1 MVYNISIF
9 FSWICV
15 FLSITDIQIVH
26 LQTVPNPCPDITRN
40 STIVDMCTTH
50 YATEEDI
57 NGGTIV
63 DSVSLR
69 VMIQQDGCT
78 CEVTLLNQ
86 TRLYTIH
93 MRKYD
98 SNTRAAPEEQAC
110 GLAIVTD
117 YNIPNGFP
125 DNRDPVECTEGTQS
139 RSISL
144 TTNGILHLRSRVIN
158 GTFTRGY
165 CMQIYR
171 QHSKGD
177 DVGIQINCFHPNMQ
191 TTKHTNDAAIQDTS
205 ISEPTPTTQQ
215 TTYAAIQDKTAS
227 DTDSALYIGIGVG
240 SAVVV
245 IALFVTVAIVII
257 RRKGNKDKNG
267 AETQPEVDCTD
278 NDSDGLKYNTLYN
291 SSEHQDIMEGDYH
304 TVELEGKQNRTGIQN
319 LGSDYSVDDGKYS
332 SIDIVNIH
340 GIDGSKTDNRI
351 KTKSATTPRSEIQS
365 PEKEMSN
372 TLKHVTEGSNVE
384 YAVVDKSGRTDQNI
398 KHISAPNDST
408 VEYAI
413 IDKK

>member
-1 MVYNISIF
+1 MTCYDENIMVYIKSIL

-15 FLSITDIQIVH
+15 LLTVTDIQIVH
-26 LQTVPNPCPDITRN
+26 LQTVPNPCPNVTPK
-40 STIVDMCTTH
+40 STIADMCTTQ
-50 YATEEDI
+50 YVTEGDK
-57 NGGTIV
+57 NGGTTV

-69 VMIQQDGCT
+69 VRTQQDGCT
-78 CEVTLLNQ
+78 CEVALQNQ
-86 TRLYTIH
+86 TSLYTIY

-98 SNTRAAPEEQAC
+98 SNTIAAPEKQAC

-117 YNIPNGFP
+117 YKIPEGFP
-125 DNRDPVECTEGTQS
+125 DNAYPVECTEGTQS

-144 TTNGILHLRSRVIN
+144 RTNGILHLRSRVIN

-171 QHSKGD
+171 HHNPGENL
-177 DVGIQINCFHPNMQ
+177 GIEINCFRPNMETPKQ
-191 TTKHTNDAAIQDTS
+191 KTNATIQDT
-205 ISEPTPTTQQ
+205 PV
-215 TTYAAIQDKTAS
+215 S
-227 DTDSALYIGIGVG
+227 DTNSALYIGIGVG

-245 IALFVTVAIVII
+245 IALFVTIAIIII
-257 RRKGNKDKNG
+257 RRKGNKDMNG
-267 AETQPEVDCTD
+267 AEKQTEVDCTN

-304 TVELEGKQNRTGIQN
+304 TVELEGKQKRTGIQN
-319 LGSDYSVDDGKYS
+319 LGSDNSVDGGNYS

-340 GIDGSKTDNRI
+340 GLDGSKPDNRI
-351 KTKSATTPRSEIQS
+351 KSKSATTPRSETQR
-365 PEKEMSN
+365 PEKETSN
-372 TLKHVTEGSNVE
+372 TLKHVTEDSYVE

-398 KHISAPNDST
+398 KHISAPNDSN